1 MKSFLQRSLP
11 WLFGK
16 PPPPRGQTTRAA
28 TAPAAERRAP
38 TPASADDE
46 AKAAAE
52 LAAISARRP
61 LIASSGAVAGFEF
74 RIGDEVTRH
83 LKRQSDVHA
92 RAARVTALLASAYRI
107 GQTGRIGFARMPAP
121 WLVHVTGADV
131 GPGVMIGLESAPS
144 AVPIPQSSAAI
155 EQAVLTLRARGV
167 QVGWEPD
174 FDGRIPPDFVMLRQ
188 GANAMSTLLDSIGT
202 WPPAWQGRPIL
213 VTDICDVEELEM
225 ALYNGVTYVCG
236 VLDREANPCDPASQ
250 QPVPPE
256 VRRVGLLL
264 SQLVAGAETAVIVN
278 EIKGDIG
285 LSYRLLRLI
294 NNATYA
300 QLGSHASVEQA
311 VLLLGRYELYRW
323 LSMLLVE
330 FAGSRKA
337 VSAMQE
343 LTLWRSRLLE
353 LMAMERCED
362 APDQFFTL
370 GLASML
376 GQLLKISQAEVVSTL
391 NLPAFAAQALLER
404 SGPWHP
410 YLELTKRLEANTLDL
425 SAEPTP
431 LFSDPTSLLMLSDQ
445 AWRWAAEQ
453 NVPIDTPVTPPVA
466 QRPVRCT
473 I

>member
-16 PPPPRGQTTRAA
+16 PAPVRPAARGAPA
-28 TAPAAERRAP
+28 PAPAAERRASQP
-38 TPASADDE
+38 PADDE
-46 AKAAAE
+46 AKAASE

-61 LIASSGAVAGFEF
+61 LIASNGAVAGFEF
-74 RIGDEVTRH
+74 RIGEDVARH
-83 LKRQSDVHA
+83 LKRQSDAYA
-92 RAARVTALLASAYRI
+92 RSARVAALLAAAYGI

-121 WLVHVTGADV
+121 WLVHATEADV
-131 GPGVMIGLESAPS
+131 GPGVLIGLESMPS

-155 EQAVLTLRARGV
+155 EQAALVLRAKGV
-167 QVGWEPD
+167 KVGWEPD
-174 FDGRIPPDFVMLRQ
+174 FDSRLRPDFVMLRQ
-188 GANAMSTLLDSIGT
+188 GASAMSTLLDSIGT
-202 WPPAWQGRPIL
+202 WPPAWQGLPIL

-236 VLDREANPCDPASQ
+236 VLDRDAGSSDPANQ

-256 VRRVGLLL
+256 VRRVGVLLN
-264 SQLVAGAETAVIVN
+264 QLVAGADTAVIVD

-294 NNATYA
+294 NNASYA
-300 QLGSHASVEQA
+300 QLGSYASVEQA

-330 FAGSRKA
+330 FAGSRRA
-337 VSAMQE
+337 ASALQE
-343 LTLWRSRLLE
+343 TTLWRSRLLE
-353 LMAMERCED
+353 LVAIENHEN

-391 NLPAFAAQALLER
+391 NLPEPARQALLER
-404 SGPWHP
+404 TGPWQP
-410 YLELTKRLEANTLDL
+410 YLEMAQRLEARTLDL
-425 SAEPTP
+425 TVELAPQFRDTAR
-431 LFSDPTSLLMLSDQ
+431 LLMLSDQ
-445 AWRWAAEQ
+445 AWHWAAEQ
-453 NVPIDTPVTPPVA
+453 TTLRGTA
-466 QRPVRCT
+466 
-473 I
+473 